1 MILEPLEFLRRLAA
15 LIPTPRF
22 HTIRY
27 HGFFAAAA
35 KDRAGACALAPPV
48 ANSDD
53 SDAMAQNANERRCVH
68 GPGDDPASASNREAM
83 SMANGDSTDDPDRDA
98 PYRKRRP
105 IAWARLLRQV
115 FAIDVLR
122 CPCGGERKVI
132 AALTRNDSPNS
143 LRRYLEHVGE
153 PADPPPTAP
162 APAPPQM
169 EFGFGA
175 PADVYTAFTTMERD
189 AVDAMPNWDA
199 HIAD

>member
-1 MILEPLEFLRRLAA
+1 MARLLRYGTRPAFAQERLSLENGRVVYKLPKPFWTGQIHVILEPLEFLRRLAA

-48 ANSDD
+48 DNSDD

-98 PYRKRRP
+98 PYRLCCGSRVKH
-105 IAWARLLRQV
+105 RLV
-115 FAIDVLR
+115 
-122 CPCGGERKVI
+122 PCRTHS
-132 AALTRNDSPNS
+132 AL
-143 LRRYLEHVGE
+143 
-153 PADPPPTAP
+153 
-162 APAPPQM
+162 
-169 EFGFGA
+169 FG
-175 PADVYTAFTTMERD
+175 
-189 AVDAMPNWDA
+189 
-199 HIAD
+199 